1 MKILYDSRSLDNSVS
16 DRRRAG
22 RKMFRTFARL
32 VSPSGNHVSIRTY
45 DIGLGGIA
53 IIMPTNMQLN
63 SRCQVIF
70 DIYGSD
76 RRVSKICV
84 SGRVIH
90 SILSA
95 KEDGFIIGLEF
106 LDLEASARNVIMS
119 YVSA

>member
-22 RKMFRTFARL
+22 RKMLRTFARL
-32 VSPSGNHVSIRTY
+32 ISPSGDHVAIRTY

-53 IIMPTNMQLN
+53 IIAPTNMQLN
-63 SRCQVIF
+63 SRCRVIF
-70 DIYGSD
+70 EVYGSD
-76 RRVSKICV
+76 RGVSRICV

-106 LDLEASARNVIMS
+106 LDLEEGARNIIMS